1 MCGKPYKRSSCR
13 SRIFYG
19 NCRQHSRRI
28 PAGYRSYL
36 LSKYFICR
44 KEYPSKYQDRWRSN
58 FYISR
63 KTCCRIWNKP
73 ASVLYDRKVYFLA
86 RFNSSLNDQD
96 SKRFFDDYV
105 STDASKFNNAWLIDL
120 NNKYGKNNQKKAIY
134 RSLSQPI
141 QSFPSELAQAEFL
154 VFRDVKYFSSTA
166 VLVTIVECYPMLG
179 RTWASFYSGKW
190 TGWVQIK

>member
-1 MCGKPYKRSSCR
+1 MVLTRTKEEL
-13 SRIFYG
+13 IF
-19 NCRQHSRRI
+19 
-28 PAGYRSYL
+28 
-36 LSKYFICR
+36 
-44 KEYPSKYQDRWRSN
+44 
-58 FYISR
+58 
-63 KTCCRIWNKP
+63 
-73 ASVLYDRKVYFLA
+73 LY
-86 RFNSSLNDQD
+86 SSLNDQD